1 MNIIITRLIYKLSIK
16 PFCFL
21 SILLILSTTLFI
33 QTSLRFEIGAA
44 NIKPKVSVNKYRKWE
59 GISVY
64 NNSPYL
70 KQTFPENK
78 YKYYFEH

>member
-1 MNIIITRLIYKLSIK
+1 MQNSIYLIKK
-16 PFCFL
+16 FF
-21 SILLILSTTLFI
+21 
-33 QTSLRFEIGAA
+33 RK
-44 NIKPKVSVNKYRKWE
+44 NDIKPKVSVNKYRKWE